1 MSSTMC
7 RACAINL
14 LTWCFP
20 SSAHDATDT
29 CRGGRHFAQS
39 CLPAR
44 ASRVG
49 GGLRQLHQQRERA
62 FSGPAY
68 IRDVTKGVVKWAYKA
83 AWLRGM
89 GRARGTLSRARSR
102 HEIGSN
108 TFSSDREDTQRRVD
122 PDVRAPGFRSGRHTA
137 QCGREVE
144 FNDGLSENTP

>member
-29 CRGGRHFAQS
+29 YRGGRHFAQS

-49 GGLRQLHQQRERA
+49 GGLRQLHQQRERSS
-62 FSGPAY
+62 SGPAY
-68 IRDVTKGVVKWAYKA
+68 IGDVTRGVVKWAYKA
-83 AWLRGM
+83 AWLWGV

-102 HEIGSN
+102 HEIGLN
-108 TFSSDREDTQRRVD
+108 TFSSDHEDTQGRAG
-122 PDVRAPGFRSGRHTA
+122 PDARAPGFRSGRHTA
-137 QCGREVE
+137 QCMREVE
-144 FNDGLSENTP
+144 FNGGVA